1 MTIHIA
7 EGPTAVAVRRGLARW
22 NLELHR
28 GHPAIRYGLSVVC
41 VALGLGLALTFQ
53 HYGVQSVESP
63 PFSLAIVLTA
73 WYAGIGPSVVAVL
86 LSAACFNYFFSEPL
100 YTFEIT
106 SEDLPNFLL
115 FTVSAVIIAWF
126 VAVRRRIENNLRDTR
141 DHLRV
146 EVEQRKRRE
155 DEIRELNQASLSG

>member
-1 MTIHIA
+1 MTDRA
-7 EGPTAVAVRRGLARW
+7 EVSTGVGVRRTLARW

-28 GHPAIRYGLSVVC
+28 GGPTICYGFSAVS

-53 HYGVQSVESP
+53 HYGIQNVESP

-73 WYAGIGPSVVAVL
+73 WYAGIGPCVVAVV

-106 SEDLPNFLL
+106 SEDIPNF
-115 FTVSAVIIAWF
+115 FA
-126 VAVRRRIENNLRDTR
+126 
-141 DHLRV
+141 
-146 EVEQRKRRE
+146 
-155 DEIRELNQASLSG
+155 